1 MTTDL
6 IPSADGHIVMKY
18 GIHIRDS
25 RRLLASQLKQVVNRA
40 YSFLEYGSV
49 LHQERVYLNEAVGL
63 LNKELD
69 GTLLVRKERIQ
80 ASIYEFFDLMEELR
94 TYADASTTNH
104 SFHRERKL
112 VKAIRKFVTKMNGQ
126 TNIRLNDAETEVLKA
141 INLRGEVQVFFVNL
155 RRIAPAFHSIFQGQ
169 RVTPVSTSEDL
180 TDQQIR
186 VRLLNHLSPELV
198 AAYEETGNLLTEAKS
213 VATNAEDEYFI
224 EEVSKD
230 YYHHIFQNLQKVA
243 KETADFIQKEAVVN
257 ESLKQFKIIQ
267 LGLNK
272 IIENSIANSMNAM
285 KSQTDFLRNKIV
297 GSRAFSLTPSEL
309 ELEVETSVEQSQK
322 LREELYKK
330 HVAPRIEQNRLD
342 FEAKL
347 AAMQAEHQT
356 EMAMMQERYEKQI
369 KNLEEDTLSLRG
381 YHAGEKKTFAA
392 QGREYRNRIM
402 ALEAELAEKERF
414 PANYPSPQFKGR
426 EERDWNITAGA
437 IRVGPTKKE
446 TDAPQSGNSKL
457 PHSHND
463 VYNPAKYLEAIS
475 ECRSC
480 RDYMYRR

>member
-40 YSFLEYGSV
+40 YTFLEYGSA
-49 LHQERVYLNEAVGL
+49 LHQERAYLTEAVGL

-69 GTLLVRKERIQ
+69 GTLLVRKDRIQ
-80 ASIYEFFDLMEELR
+80 DSIYEFFDLMEELR

-104 SFHRERKL
+104 SFHRDRKL
-112 VKAIRKFVTKMNGQ
+112 VKAIRKLVTKMNSQ
-126 TNIRLNDAETEVLKA
+126 TNIRLNDTETEVLKA
-141 INLRGEVQVFFVNL
+141 INLRGEVHVFYVNL
-155 RRIAPAFHSIFQGQ
+155 RRIAPAFHPIFQGH
-169 RVTPVSTSEDL
+169 RTTPVSTPEDL

-186 VRLLNHLSPELV
+186 LRLLNQLSPELV
-198 AAYEETGNLLTEAKS
+198 AAYEETGNLLREAGS
-213 VATNAEDEYFI
+213 VANTAEDEYFI
-224 EEVSKD
+224 GEVSKD

-272 IIENSIANSMNAM
+272 IIENSIASSMNAM

-297 GSRAFSLTPSEL
+297 GSRAFNLTPREL
-309 ELEVETSVEQSQK
+309 ELEVESSAEQSQK

-330 HVAPRIEQNRLD
+330 HVAPRIEQNRLEY
-342 FEAKL
+342 EAKL
-347 AAMQAEHQT
+347 VAMQTEHKT
-356 EMAMMQERYEKQI
+356 EMAMMQERYEEQI
-369 KNLEEDTLSLRG
+369 KNLEENTLSLRG

-392 QGREYRNRIM
+392 QSREYRDRIR
-402 ALEAELAEKERF
+402 ALEAELAAQSRF
-414 PANYPSPQFKGR
+414 PTNYPAPQFKSR
-426 EERDWNITAGA
+426 EEREAALTAT
-437 IRVGPTKKE
+437 IRVGPAKKE
-446 TDAPQSGNSKL
+446 AGPQSVGSKL

-463 VYNPAKYLEAIS
+463 VNNPDKYLEAIS
-475 ECRSC
+475 ECTSC